1 MGYVVRV
8 VRVRAVLLAML
19 VAVLSAV
26 FVELLAP
33 AEGYAGLVTVD
44 VAVARAV
51 LVAMH
56 VAVVVAVLAHVLMA
70 VLSFLGM
77 VMLMNVSGHVSS

>member
-1 MGYVVRV
+1 M
-8 VRVRAVLLAML
+8 LLAVL
-19 VAVLSAV
+19 VAVLGTV
-26 FVELLAP
+26 LVELLAP
-33 AEGYAGLVTVD
+33 TESCAGLVAVD

-56 VAVVVAVLAHVLMA
+56 VAVVVAVLALMLVA
-70 VLSFLGM
+70 MLGIFGM